1 MARSKTLKAA
11 VKAAEEEEKRLAAA
25 RDAALLPIGNLVAEG
40 TPISDDEANNVVA
53 RRVGTPRTPK
63 GLGPDGAAEK
73 LYNHVDLV
81 LLLGIADLEKGAE
94 VAGSRGYYLKNEGVL
109 LNQALIN
116 YALAWGCRRGYSPV
130 QTPFFM
136 QKGVMAECAQLAQ
149 FDEELYKVRVW
160 GWWLGGWARGFG
172 LNYQI
177 EF

>member
-25 RDAALLPIGNLVAEG
+25 RDAALLPIGNLVADG

-53 RRVGTPRTPK
+53 RRIGTPRLPK
-63 GLGPDGAAEK
+63 ALPGGAAEK

-149 FDEELYKVRVW
+149 FDEELYKVRLW
-160 GWWLGGWARGFG
+160 GCSLGARA
-172 LNYQI
+172 I
-177 EF
+177 HC